1 MTDILPQK
9 LILFDGVC
17 NLCNGSVQFIINH
30 DPDAH
35 FMFTSLQSDAGE
47 CLLGRLGLPTANFD
61 SFVYIRDGH
70 VYQRSAGALN
80 VLRDLGGFWKIV
92 YAFIIVPR
100 PIRDFVYDLIAK
112 YRYTLFGKRE
122 SCMVPTP
129 ELRKRFLV

>member
-1 MTDILPQK
+1 MTDILSQK

-17 NLCNGSVQFIINH
+17 NLCNGSVRFIIKR
-30 DPDAH
+30 DPEAS
-35 FMFTSLQSDAGE
+35 FTFASLQSDEGQRI
-47 CLLGRLGLPTANFD
+47 LKRYGLPTVDFD

-70 VYQRSAGALN
+70 VYQRSTGALH
-80 VLRDLGGFWKIV
+80 VLKDLGGFWKII

-112 YRYTLFGKRE
+112 YRYRLFGRQS

-129 ELRKRFLV
+129 ELSRRFLS